1 MNYEK
6 ACVLYSIGAVYSQL
20 GNAENRST
28 TEGIKRACNYFQHA
42 AGCFQ
47 LLLDTIVPEMRIP
60 PTIDMSPYALQTL
73 INLMLA
79 QAQECVWQKAAMD
92 QLRDGTIAR
101 LAIKIAEYYD
111 AACELASNSSISNVY
126 PKCWLTHMQ
135 IKALHFNAAAQF
147 RKSCECISQ
156 DKYGEEVARLQ
167 IASEFVKRAFDLR
180 QNKAAAAAP
189 SVMNDLRSL
198 QQIISTNLARA
209 EKDNDVIYLE
219 SIPLPS
225 ALPAI
230 LKTQMVKAQA
240 PTEIADP
247 VSLMHDKDLPH
258 PVIGLPLFQK
268 LVPFAVHQA
277 ASVYVDRKERLIK
290 EDIIHKLDEL
300 NSVYHSSIESL
311 HLPALLAT
319 TETSTGL
326 PESIMQQAAEVR
338 SGGGS
343 QALYDMWEQVQK
355 ASSKNADIL
364 EDAFNALDEEH
375 EADEALRSRYTTE
388 WQRPES
394 HILTQQL
401 AAQGQKHRQT
411 LTSAQKADLIVR
423 NKLDTWANIIDVLCL
438 TREELENSIPSS
450 EGNSPSDSLMRIK
463 KLVQDM
469 NQHIRVRKDL
479 VDQAR
484 KASNADDISPAL
496 LKKAAELTAKSPII
510 KIEAAQFEDLFVD
523 ELRKYDKF
531 IMTVDQE
538 DEQQSTILRQL
549 NDAYHQYKARMNDQ
563 SSGAKREKALQ
574 NLNQAYFKYKE
585 IKTNLTEGLKFY
597 RDHAKGL
604 NTFCDTCRD
613 YCYRRQSESEQ
624 IMRYTITVV

>member
-1 MNYEK
+1 
-6 ACVLYSIGAVYSQL
+6 
-20 GNAENRST
+20 
-28 TEGIKRACNYFQHA
+28 
-42 AGCFQ
+42 
-47 LLLDTIVPEMRIP
+47 MRVA

-101 LAIKIAEYYD
+101 LALKIAEFYD

-126 PKCWLTHMQ
+126 PKSWLTHMH

-156 DKYGEEVARLQ
+156 DKYGQEVARLQ
-167 IASEFVKRAFDLR
+167 IASEFVKRAFELKH
-180 QNKAAAAAP
+180 NKLVAP

-219 SIPLPS
+219 SIPLPA

-230 LKTQMVKAQA
+230 NKTQMVKAQA

-247 VSLMHDKDLPH
+247 VSLMMHDKDSPH

-290 EDIIHKLDEL
+290 EDIVHKLEEL

-319 TETSTGL
+319 TETSAGL
-326 PESIMQQAAEVR
+326 PESIMQQAAEVK

-343 QALYDMWEQVQK
+343 QALYDMWEQVQR
-355 ASSKNADIL
+355 ASAKNADIL

-375 EADEALRSRYTTE
+375 EADEALRSRYTTA

-450 EGNSPSDSLMRIK
+450 SQGNASPLDSLMRIK
-463 KLVQDM
+463 KLVEDM
-469 NQHIRVRKDL
+469 NQNMRLRKDL

-523 ELRKYDKF
+523 ELRKYDTF
-531 IMTVDQE
+531 LMTVDQQ

-549 NDAYHQYKARMNDQ
+549 NEAYHQYKARMNDP

-574 NLNQAYFKYKE
+574 NLSQAYFKYKE
-585 IKTNLTEGLKFY
+585 IKTNLTEGLKVS
-597 RDHAKGL
+597 
-604 NTFCDTCRD
+604 CWECI
-613 YCYRRQSESEQ
+613 C
-624 IMRYTITVV
+624 I